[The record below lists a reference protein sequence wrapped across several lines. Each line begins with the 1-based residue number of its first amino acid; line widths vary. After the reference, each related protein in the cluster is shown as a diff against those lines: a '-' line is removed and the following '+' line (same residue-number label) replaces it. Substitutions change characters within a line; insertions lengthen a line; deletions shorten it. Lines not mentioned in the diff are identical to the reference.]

1 MSYLSVSGFFVAA
14 CRPFLSSLPL
24 PFQLKNRRQEHK
36 NWTDN
41 TSTTRPQQQHRGEML
56 VCVEWD
62 LAALACLERSL
73 SSSSLSSKIS
83 ISDSLGFGFSN
94 SLTLL
99 SVLLCSSICN
109 LVLTLSRLSLLGG
122 IDRQS
127 KVTQGAGGGTGW
139 WETGR
144 RSVKRWN
151 SKKGGI
157 FKRGKTID
165 FNSKKTD

>member
-1 MSYLSVSGFFVAA
+1 MAA

-62 LAALACLERSL
+62 LAALTCLERSL

-99 SVLLCSSICN
+99 SVLLWSSNCN

-127 KVTQGAGGGTGW
+127 KATEGAGGGDW
-139 WETGR
+139 VVRDR
-144 RSVKRWN
+144 RRECEAMKF
-151 SKKGGI
+151 KKERDLQERKDHW
-157 FKRGKTID
+157 F
-165 FNSKKTD
+165 